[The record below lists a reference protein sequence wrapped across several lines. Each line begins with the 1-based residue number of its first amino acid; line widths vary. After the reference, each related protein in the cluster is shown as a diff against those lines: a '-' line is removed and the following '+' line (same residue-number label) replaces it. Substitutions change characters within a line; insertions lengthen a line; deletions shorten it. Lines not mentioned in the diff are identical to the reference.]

1 MKMEFNNASFTLLM
15 LGILISSIRG
25 YVLST
30 QYTSKAFNHRQMFLV
45 LHYTAED
52 FAKSLNI
59 LTTQL
64 SSHYLVPEGLKNGER
79 VIYRLVPEDKRA
91 WTQGVSQWGNRAN
104 LNDQGVSIEIVNR
117 GYTVNADGSKH
128 WYPFTKPQVA
138 SIIELAQDIVQRYGI
153 KPYNVIGHS
162 DCAPTRKED
171 PGPLFPWKTL
181 YDHGIGAWPEMSDV
195 KEFKE
200 ILSRQ
205 KKFVVAEYQQALSSY
220 GYDLNVSGVLDVQT
234 KAVVSRFQMH
244 FRPKRFDGVMDVET
258 FAILKALLR
267 KYFLKYKKITINSD

>member
-1 MKMEFNNASFTLLM
+1 MGNELY
-15 LGILISSIRG
+15 I
-25 YVLST
+25 VW
-30 QYTSKAFNHRQMFLV
+30 FLKINV
-45 LHYTAED
+45 HGRKE
-52 FAKSLNI
+52 S
-59 LTTQL
+59 
-64 SSHYLVPEGLKNGER
+64 
-79 VIYRLVPEDKRA
+79 
-91 WTQGVSQWGNRAN
+91 VSGGNRAN

-128 WYPFTKPQVA
+128 WYPFAKPQIA

-153 KPYNVIGHS
+153 KPFNVIGHS

-181 YDHGIGAWPEMSDV
+181 YDHGIGAWPELSDV
-195 KEFKE
+195 KEFKK

-244 FRPKRFDGVMDVET
+244 FRPRRFDGVMDVET

-267 KYFLKYKKITINSD
+267 KYFLCLLYTSPSPRDGLLSRMPSSA